1 MMFWGELFMVLV
13 SFVMFK
19 FVIVCLILI
28 FQQID
33 KLEKR
38 IEELERRKGEA

>member
-19 FVIVCLILI
+19 FVIVCLIWI

-38 IEELERRKGEA
+38 VEELERKKGEA

>member
-1 MMFWGELFMVLV
+1 MFWGELFMVLV
-13 SFVMFK
+13 SVVMFK

-28 FQQID
+28 FQQND

-38 IEELERRKGEA
+38 VEELEKEKS